1 MKLTFLGHAGFVVDI
16 GDQQVAIDPFLTG
29 NPVATQRAEELSPA
43 YILLTHAHGDHYGDT
58 ESIAKRTSATVI
70 ASFEVVSYL
79 GQRGISGHA
88 MNIGG
93 SFTFPFGKVTYTPAW
108 HSNSLPDGS
117 YAGMPSGLVLAA
129 EGKRLYHA
137 GDTALFGD
145 MALIGKKALA
155 VALLPIGDNYT
166 MGPEDALE
174 AVRLLRPQ
182 VVIPIHYNTFELIR
196 QDAQAFKAAVE
207 TQTDSRVVVLK
218 PGEHFTL

>member
-1 MKLTFLGHAGFVVDI
+1 MKLTFLGHSGWLVDLN
-16 GDQQVAIDPFLTG
+16 GQQIAIDPFLTG
-29 NPVATQRAEELSPA
+29 NPVAIKRAEELSPA

-58 ESIAKRTSATVI
+58 ESIARRTGATVI

-79 GQRGISGHA
+79 GQKGIPGHA

-93 SFTFPFGKVTYTPAW
+93 SFTFPFGKITYTPAW
-108 HSNSLPDGS
+108 HSNSLPDGT
-117 YAGMPSGLVLAA
+117 YAGMPSGVVLAA
-129 EGKRLYHA
+129 EGRRLYHA

-145 MALIGKKALA
+145 MALIGSKALD

-166 MGPEDALE
+166 MGPEAALE
-174 AVRLLRPQ
+174 AVKLLRPK

-207 TQTDSRVVVLK
+207 SHTGSRVAVLE